1 MGLIGGGRPRDRI
14 HSSSQFA
21 FAALAYVMRKT
32 GFSLV
37 SLLIGFLLGPMLEFS
52 LRQALILYKGDWT
65 VFFSKPIALV
75 FLVLTVASL
84 WRFAW
89 KPAKFMDK

>member
-1 MGLIGGGRPRDRI
+1 MKRVNLAASLII
-14 HSSSQFA
+14 
-21 FAALAYVMRKT
+21 
-32 GFSLV
+32 
-37 SLLIGFLLGPMLEFS
+37 LLIVGIAQGWLIPNYVPYAHDAGDPPPTLVPMLEFS

-75 FLVLTVASL
+75 FLVLTVAFL

>member
-1 MGLIGGGRPRDRI
+1 
-14 HSSSQFA
+14 
-21 FAALAYVMRKT
+21 MRKT

-52 LRQALILYKGDWT
+52 LRQALILYKGDWAI
-65 VFFSKPIALV
+65 FFSKPIALV
-75 FLVLTVASL
+75 FMCLTVAFL

-89 KPAKFMDK
+89 KPVNFTGK

>member
-1 MGLIGGGRPRDRI
+1 VPYAHDAGDPPP
-14 HSSSQFA
+14 
-21 FAALAYVMRKT
+21 T
-32 GFSLV
+32 LV
-37 SLLIGFLLGPMLEFS
+37 PMLEFS

-75 FLVLTVASL
+75 FLVLTVAFL

-89 KPAKFMDK
+89 KPAKFMGK